1 MLYIML
7 LIITYLFN
15 RKQDIIVIEV
25 ISMRDKILIR
35 KKGLQGED
43 GYKVFSVRVKEET
56 ADQLNK
62 IAADANRSRNEIV
75 NILLDYGINNCEI
88 TDKNQLRG

>member
-1 MLYIML
+1 M
-7 LIITYLFN
+7 LIIKTYHFN
-15 RKQDIIVIEV
+15 TNHDIIVIEV

-35 KKGLQGED
+35 KKDLQGED
-43 GYKVFSVRVKEET
+43 GYKVFSVRIKEET

-75 NILLDYGINNCEI
+75 NILLDYGISNCEI
-88 TDKNQLRG
+88 TKTN